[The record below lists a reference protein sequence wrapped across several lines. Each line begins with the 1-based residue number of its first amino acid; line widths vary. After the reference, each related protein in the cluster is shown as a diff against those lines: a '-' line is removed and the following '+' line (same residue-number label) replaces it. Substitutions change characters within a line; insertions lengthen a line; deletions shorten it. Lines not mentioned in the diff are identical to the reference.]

1 MVEIFGKKSIV
12 KEILRRLGI
21 GHAKQYDSIIFG
33 NGFNVRVEGIIKRE
47 VKEEYKFLFS
57 FSEFLDVLISGNNDN
72 TYIEIA
78 NKIISKSGRESLSQ
92 IYADINNIYSKNPKE
107 LFTYFETEFSYF
119 VNEIAR
125 KRTNNLALA
134 VCLVMNYLANENYH
148 KFFRKIVD
156 DKKALKD
163 FNNLKRKIDN
173 TFDNICFYYNLY
185 DCLQNQFISHN
196 PQLQEI
202 RLNEYKNFK
211 INYLTDSAITMTT
224 NYGCEIEEYW
234 ENTEYLHGKYE
245 SHRII
250 LNELDEVIRALTI
263 KENNQYNF
271 LFAPTALK
279 KHYLT
284 DNRYNDAFF
293 KDNTRTYGHML
304 VYGMSF
310 AKMAIAEE
318 LSTVMPNKRLFDT
331 YIDNHI
337 IVRISELIDSGQI
350 EDVDIVAYS
359 ELDFENINS
368 LLESYKNNNQ
378 KNVYVQYKNKKINV
392 VKYEAFE

>member
-78 NKIISKSGRESLSQ
+78 NKILSKSGRESLSQ
-92 IYADINNIYSKNPKE
+92 VYADINNIYSKNLKE

-125 KRTNNLALA
+125 KRTNNQALA

-148 KFFRKIVD
+148 KSFRRIVD

-163 FNNLKRKIDN
+163 FNKLKRKIDN
-173 TFDNICFYYNLY
+173 IFDNICFYYNLY

-196 PQLQEI
+196 QQLQEL

-245 SHRII
+245 SHRRI

-271 LFAPTALK
+271 LFAPTAIK

-284 DNRYNDAFF
+284 DNRYNDALF

-310 AKMAIAEE
+310 VKMAIAEE
-318 LSTVMPNKRLFDT
+318 LSTAMPDKRLFDT

-359 ELDFENINS
+359 ELDFENISS
-368 LLESYKNNNQ
+368 LLESYKNNDQ
-378 KNVYVQYKNKKINV
+378 ENVYVQYKNKKINV